1 MIDVD
6 GEWMYV
12 FVTDQIIDD
21 APVPSHYKDPDSPC
35 HGKQFEGSDM
45 GRIPP
50 MWAIIVL
57 AIYTCIFGLPT
68 LIVSIVLGCVF
79 WPVALLFGCCVPEES
94 RLIDPK
100 ARPKLKDVITGCWVS
115 WMIFFLVIVV
125 FIPIC
130 ILASIYRVL
139 LFIPPFSWILPDCF
153 DHDEPN
159 TPETAESDDNV

>member
-1 MIDVD
+1 
-6 GEWMYV
+6 
-12 FVTDQIIDD
+12 
-21 APVPSHYKDPDSPC
+21 
-35 HGKQFEGSDM
+35 M

-79 WPVALLFGCCVPEES
+79 WPVALLFGCCVPEER